1 MEDWNVYN
9 EGLDVS
15 KEEYHDYIEKMRA
28 LNEDIQIWDFDQVLD
43 YDLGNQYGTLLDML
57 MITTGIIITI
67 TTFAMTFLYQQIFME
82 EETSDI
88 AMLKSLGVDRGSIR
102 RWHYE
107 RIILLVALSTVIAV
121 TVSLTVSRYIFGEIG
136 RSAMRVGEFT
146 LAVPTS
152 AALVSVPLGIVL
164 IVTAVLLV
172 SFKNMD
178 RIMIWRIR
186 NE

>member
-1 MEDWNVYN
+1 
-9 EGLDVS
+9 
-15 KEEYHDYIEKMRA
+15 
-28 LNEDIQIWDFDQVLD
+28 
-43 YDLGNQYGTLLDML
+43 
-57 MITTGIIITI
+57 
-67 TTFAMTFLYQQIFME
+67 
-82 EETSDI
+82 
-88 AMLKSLGVDRGSIR
+88 
-102 RWHYE
+102 
-107 RIILLVALSTVIAV
+107 
-121 TVSLTVSRYIFGEIG
+121 
-136 RSAMRVGEFT
+136 MRVGEFT